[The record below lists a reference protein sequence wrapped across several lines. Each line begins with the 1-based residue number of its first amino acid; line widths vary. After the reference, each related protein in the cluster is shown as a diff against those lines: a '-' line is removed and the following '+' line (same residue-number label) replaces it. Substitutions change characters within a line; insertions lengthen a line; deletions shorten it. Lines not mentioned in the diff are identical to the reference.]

1 MSSQGGEIKRLTSY
15 QQYAIQYIAPR
26 KEVRRRNMLKELVL
40 YLGRLARERFYGTVE
55 LKFEAGRV
63 VFVRVN
69 RTLKLED
76 LAAGDKT

>member
-1 MSSQGGEIKRLTSY
+1 
-15 QQYAIQYIAPR
+15 
-26 KEVRRRNMLKELVL
+26 MLKELVT
-40 YLGRLARERFYGTVE
+40 YIGCLARDRFYGTVE

-76 LAAGDKT
+76 LSIGDKT

>member
-1 MSSQGGEIKRLTSY
+1 
-15 QQYAIQYIAPR
+15 
-26 KEVRRRNMLKELVL
+26 MLKELVL
-40 YLGRLARERFYGTVE
+40 YLGRLARDHFCTVE

-76 LAAGDKT
+76 LAAGDST